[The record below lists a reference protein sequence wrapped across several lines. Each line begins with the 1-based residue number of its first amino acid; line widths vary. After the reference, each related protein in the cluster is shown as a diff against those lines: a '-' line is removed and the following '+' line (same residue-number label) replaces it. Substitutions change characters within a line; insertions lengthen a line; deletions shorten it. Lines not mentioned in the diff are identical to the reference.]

1 MHCIVPTAHILFRF
15 FLRSHCALI
24 SIFQALEAAKREDEL
39 RTKLIDSEE
48 QLRSL
53 NAAQSNTSRVT
64 TVHVQG
70 LEAKV
75 AELTREAEVAKS
87 KV

>member
-1 MHCIVPTAHILFRF
+1 MLLPF
-15 FLRSHCALI
+15 I
-24 SIFQALEAAKREDEL
+24 SLQALEAARREDEL

-87 KV
+87 KVYSVYTSTLH

>member
-1 MHCIVPTAHILFRF
+1 MRPH
-15 FLRSHCALI
+15 SALM
-24 SIFQALEAAKREDEL
+24 SIFLSYQALEAAKREDEL

-87 KV
+87 KVWVCIKAHFLTQI